1 MLTRNKAIL
10 TDALRDAAADG
21 SREIHGSTASMIRT
35 LPFGGCFL
43 HNPINAVLRKEQQAS
58 IFTEMGLRGTP
69 FSLSANTNHQLI
81 DFITGKLNF
90 PEWLKNLVYGEFVD
104 PPSPEKAELVY
115 SGDLALVG
123 MSTPTELI
131 FERALLNVNKVDE
144 FIKEELS
151 ALSTEKKLVSSWRKA
166 LLESNEDARKV
177 LSEELYNTVLKSG
190 NVREHVPDVVRH
202 TLSRTLDV
210 DEMTKSVADLRDRL
224 DMPMGIVLY
233 NFMFMPDGRSVQWP
247 AGFKGD
253 CIEVARRLDIPAF
266 DFAPFVAQEGVEKVL
281 MDDRRHW
288 NAPYYLPLG
297 EILFDFC
304 AGIVDRS
311 PKRKVPTTGR
321 YRLET
326 PSADAPAVGT
336 AKISDKPAKP
346 ASKPGSVAPKAGAPK
361 ETVGKG
367 IVAPAV
373 LPTPRIYQFDAK
385 TGTHL
390 PEHASS
396 IFAVVVLGGAWANGF
411 NGDPGDATVSDV
423 PEYPGKA
430 LMFDLGL
437 RPRGRDVAS
446 FVDLRERGGGGAKET
461 PCAGLADQLIRNTSA
476 RFQGSPTMLFF
487 SVSKGGSG
495 LSGAGQTDE
504 DGLMRGSAQHREVL
518 RLVHRAREIAAAQ
531 KRRLEVAAICL
542 LHGEYEAGRNS
553 SGSAY
558 RRGLSLLQVQYDA
571 DIRALTGQSDPVRL
585 YLTQTNRG
593 SARFKTPE
601 LAIAQLNARFDNQ
614 YVHCVGPVY
623 FAPPEA
629 RPERASM
636 HFKASGYR
644 RIGQL
649 FGRFLLDDLW
659 GHQREPLRVEEAY
672 WMGQRTIRL
681 RYNRPIRLEEDN
693 SRVNISDLGPGLGI
707 DFHDGTPWSPTV
719 EGVRLARDQD
729 CELDVDLTA
738 PSQGFRKVLL
748 IAARTTG
755 EGGVGSR
762 HGARSGIRSSAPF
775 DVDPLDGAELF
786 DWACSEQVVLP

>member
-1 MLTRNKAIL
+1 MMLTRNKTILADAPGGPAI
-10 TDALRDAAADG
+10 DAP
-21 SREIHGSTASMIRT
+21 REIHGGTASIRT

-81 DFITGKLNF
+81 DFVTGKLNF
-90 PEWLKNLVYGEFVD
+90 PDWLKNIVYGEFVD
-104 PPSPEKAELVY
+104 PPSPEKAELIFG
-115 SGDLALVG
+115 SDLALVG

-131 FERALLNVNKVDE
+131 FDKALLNVNKVDE

-151 ALSTEKKLVSSWRKA
+151 ALSAEKKLVSSWRKA
-166 LLESNEDARKV
+166 LLESNEGARKD
-177 LSEELYNTVLKSG
+177 LSEELYNAIFKYG

-202 TLSRTLDV
+202 TLSRSLNV

-224 DMPMGIVLY
+224 DMPMGMILY
-233 NFMFMPDGRSVQWP
+233 NFMFMPDGRPVQWP

-266 DFAPFVAQEGVEKVL
+266 DFAPFVAQEGVDKVL

-304 AGIVDRS
+304 TGIVDRS
-311 PKRKVPTTGR
+311 PKRKVPKAGSS
-321 YRLET
+321 RLERAR
-326 PSADAPAVGT
+326 ADAPAAETV
-336 AKISDKPAKP
+336 KHPDKASKP
-346 ASKPGSVAPKAGAPK
+346 ASKTGSAPKINTPK
-361 ETVGKG
+361 ETVGKAV
-367 IVAPAV
+367 VAPATV
-373 LPTPRIYQFDAK
+373 ATPRAYAFDAR
-385 TGTHL
+385 TGSYL
-390 PEHASS
+390 PDHASS
-396 IFAVVVLGGAWANGF
+396 IFAVIVLGGAWANGF
-411 NGDPGDATVSDV
+411 NGDPDDITVSHV
-423 PEYPGKA
+423 PEHPGKA
-430 LMFDLGL
+430 LMFDVGL
-437 RPRGRDVAS
+437 RSRGRDVAS

-461 PCAGLADQLIRNTSA
+461 PCAGIADQLIRNASA
-476 RFQGSPTMLFF
+476 RFQDAPPMLFF
-487 SVSKGGSG
+487 SVSKGGTG
-495 LSGAGQTDE
+495 ISGAGQTDE
-504 DGLMRGSAQHREVL
+504 DGLLRGSAQHREVL
-518 RLVHRAREIAAAQ
+518 RLVHRAREIAGAQ

-542 LHGEYEAGRNS
+542 LHGEYEAARNS

-571 DIRALTGQSDPVRL
+571 DIRALTGQPDPVRL

-601 LAIAQLNARFDNQ
+601 LAMAQLNARFDNQ

-636 HFKASGYR
+636 HLKASGYR

-672 WMGQRTIRL
+672 WIGQRTIRL
-681 RYNRPIRLEEDN
+681 RYNRAIALEQDN
-693 SRVNISDLGPGLGI
+693 SRVNISDLGAGLGI

-719 EGVRLARDQD
+719 EAVRLARDQD
-729 CELDVDLTA
+729 CELDVDLSA
-738 PSQGFRKVLL
+738 PSLGFRKLLL

-755 EGGVGSR
+755 GGGVGSH
-762 HGARSGIRSSAPF
+762 HGARSGIRSSEPF
-775 DVDPLDGAELF
+775 DVDPLDGCELF